1 MKQNE
6 NELINI
12 IRLIRSENIG
22 NITFIKLVEMFG
34 SATEAIA
41 NLPALTKSSKKN
53 IKLYSQK
60 DAEKEINTAIKEN
73 IQLISY
79 LHNYYPPLLRQLE
92 DYPPLLFVKGHSHLL
107 KKSSVA
113 IVGSRNASI
122 NGEKQAFNFAKELG
136 EQGFLIVSGMAKGID
151 SAAHNG
157 ALAKGTIAV
166 LGGGVDVIYPAESK
180 KLYEDL
186 CQHGAIISEFPIGLK
201 PIPTNFPKRN
211 RIIAGMARGIL
222 VVEASLNSGSL
233 ISANFALEQGKDVFA
248 IPGSP
253 TDTRAKGTNKLIKEG
268 AILTENVFDIIN
280 NLKNFKLHEEDIP
293 IPNFTS
299 QKPKLMEKDLLAPR
313 EFLQNILSVTP
324 LSVDILVQ
332 ESSFSYG
339 QVTTIL
345 LELELNG
352 KLERFPNNYVALIAN
367 NKILEE
373 TKTLKNN
380 KDNYEVSNSRIS

>member
-6 NELINI
+6 NELVNI

-34 SATEAIA
+34 SPTEAIA
-41 NLPALTKSSKKN
+41 NLPSLLKFSKKN

-60 DAEKEINTAIKEN
+60 SAEKEINNALKQN
-73 IQLISY
+73 IHLISY
-79 LHNYYPPLLRQLE
+79 LHEYYPPLLRQLE
-92 DYPPLLFVKGHSHLL
+92 DYPPLLFVKGHAHLL

-122 NGEKQAFNFAKELG
+122 NGQKQAFNFAKELG

-151 SAAHNG
+151 SSAHSG

-166 LGGGVDVIYPAESK
+166 LGGGVDVIYPSESK
-180 KLYEDL
+180 KLYEDIH
-186 CQHGAIISEFPIGLK
+186 QHGAIISEFPVGQK

-211 RIIAGMARGIL
+211 RIIAGMARGLL

-248 IPGSP
+248 IPGFP
-253 TDTRAKGTNKLIKEG
+253 TDPRAKGTNKLIKEG
-268 AILTENVFDIIN
+268 AILTENVCDIIN
-280 NLKNFKLHEEDIP
+280 NLKNFNLHEDIT
-293 IPNFTS
+293 IPNFKL
-299 QKPKLMEKDLLAPR
+299 QKPKLQEKDLLAPR
-313 EFLQNILSVTP
+313 KFLHNILSVNP
-324 LSVDILVQ
+324 IAVDVLVQ

-339 QVTTIL
+339 QITTIL

-352 KLERFPNNYVALIAN
+352 KLERLPNNHVALIAKCEKLEKA
-367 NKILEE
+367 KII
-373 TKTLKNN
+373 KNN

>member
-41 NLPALTKSSKKN
+41 NLPSLLKSSKKN
-53 IKLYSQK
+53 IKVYSQK
-60 DAEKEINTAIKEN
+60 SAEEEIATALKQN
-73 IQLISY
+73 IHLVSY
-79 LHNYYPPLLRQLE
+79 LHEHYPPLLRQLE

-122 NGEKQAFNFAKELG
+122 NGQEQAFNFAKELG

-151 SAAHNG
+151 SAAHKG
-157 ALAKGTIAV
+157 AMAKGTIAV
-166 LGGGVDVIYPAESK
+166 LGGGVDVIYPKESK

-186 CQHGAIISEFPIGLK
+186 CQHGAIISEFPIGLQ

-211 RIIAGMARGIL
+211 RIITGIARGIL

-248 IPGSP
+248 IPNFP
-253 TDTRAKGTNKLIKEG
+253 TDIRAKGTNKLIKEG

-280 NLKNFKLHEEDIP
+280 NLKNFKLHEDVI
-293 IPNFTS
+293 IPNFKS
-299 QKPKLMEKDLLAPR
+299 QQPKLTEKELQAPR
-313 EFLQNILSVTP
+313 EFLHNVLSFSP
-324 LSVDILVQ
+324 ISVDVLVQ

-352 KLERFPNNYVALIAN
+352 KLERFPNNHVALIAN
-367 NKILEE
+367 NKELEKTKILE
-373 TKTLKNN
+373 NN

>member
-6 NELINI
+6 NELVNI

-34 SATEAIA
+34 SSTEAIA
-41 NLPALTKSSKKN
+41 NLPSLLKSSKKN

-60 DAEKEINTAIKEN
+60 SAETEINNALKQN
-73 IQLISY
+73 IHLISY
-79 LHNYYPPLLRQLE
+79 LHEYYPPLLRQLE
-92 DYPPLLFVKGHSHLL
+92 DYPPLLFVKGHAHLL

-113 IVGSRNASI
+113 IVGSRNSSI
-122 NGEKQAFNFAKELG
+122 NGQKQAFNFAKELG

-151 SAAHNG
+151 SSAHNG

-166 LGGGVDVIYPAESK
+166 LGGGVDIIYPAESK
-180 KLYEDL
+180 KLYEDI
-186 CQHGAIISEFPIGLK
+186 CQHGAIISEFPVGQK

-211 RIIAGMARGIL
+211 RIIAGIARGLL

-248 IPGSP
+248 IPGFP
-253 TDTRAKGTNKLIKEG
+253 TDPRAKGTNKLIKEG
-268 AILTENVFDIIN
+268 AILTENVCDIIN
-280 NLKNFKLHEEDIP
+280 NLKNFNLHEDIT
-293 IPNFTS
+293 IPTFKS
-299 QKPKLMEKDLLAPR
+299 QQPKLQEKELLAPR
-313 EFLQNILSVTP
+313 KFLHNILSVNP
-324 LSVDILVQ
+324 IAVDVLVQ

-339 QVTTIL
+339 QITTIL

-352 KLERFPNNYVALIAN
+352 KLERLPNNHVALIAQYE
-367 NKILEE
+367 KLEKAKMI
-373 TKTLKNN
+373 TNN